1 MKWPLNLVKS
11 EVGADIEHV
20 KPFFSSF
27 FMFPLVGLAEDC
39 FGSLSSCSVQVCTYD
54 VLCIV

>member
-1 MKWPLNLVKS
+1 MQ
-11 EVGADIEHV
+11 VGADIEHV